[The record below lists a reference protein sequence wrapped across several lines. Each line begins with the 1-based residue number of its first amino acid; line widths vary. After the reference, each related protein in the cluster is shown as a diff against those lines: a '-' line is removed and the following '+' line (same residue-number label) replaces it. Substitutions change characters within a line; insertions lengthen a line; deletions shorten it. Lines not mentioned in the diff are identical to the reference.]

1 MKRNVACSLVLP
13 AVVSLASVASAADQ
27 TIPGAGNAAAVALA
41 KASPMVRSARHL
53 LNSNASKIHD
63 ATLRGTTID
72 AIDNPTTCIQHRAG
86 IGDAEKA
93 AILTKLKAEGL
104 VDLADDATFPG
115 GLKAGIFPPL
125 LDDASSCPHLPQAFF
140 SAPGSVFGGHHSYPG
155 GLVVHEAFND
165 SSSISFADNYRRI
178 YGNTNRDGLPEVRLG
193 DVDADD
199 HDRDP
204 SFEISQDITLAAPIW
219 HDWAKPIV
227 FQWNADGTEFAELNF
242 GGNGVTDAFG
252 ASGNSKT
259 GAHHIIGVA
268 ETMKRNLA
276 PDFVITQACAH
287 SNPTSG
293 NEYKVVNWLRAAAI
307 IAGIDPV
314 ARGYLRVDGNNRL
327 RLPAL
332 RAMGSIDLNA
342 APGSLT
348 NLLVEY
354 TSHNLSDA
362 DFTFTGPVVAESELF
377 LKTIAPQF
385 GFDPTDTAKYNNQ
398 FRNVAL
404 SYLTAE
410 RLVIL
415 YNKGGI
421 TAVTNEVKKLRR
433 RGIL

>member
-1 MKRNVACSLVLP
+1 MKRNVVSLILP
-13 AVVSLASVASAADQ
+13 AVVSVASVASAADQ
-27 TIPGAGNAAAVALA
+27 TVPGAGNAAAVTLA
-41 KASPMVRSARHL
+41 RASPMVRSARHL
-53 LNSNASKIHD
+53 LNSNAGKIHD
-63 ATLRGTTID
+63 GALRANTID
-72 AIDNPTTCIQHRAG
+72 AIDNPSTCVHHRAG
-86 IGDAEKA
+86 IGDTEKA
-93 AILTKLKAEGL
+93 AIIAKLKTAGL
-104 VDLADDATFPG
+104 VDPADDARFPG
-115 GLKAGIFPPL
+115 GLKAGIFPPV
-125 LDDASSCPHLPQAFF
+125 LDEASSCPHLPQTFF

-155 GLVVHEAFND
+155 GLVVHESFND

-178 YGNTNRDGLPEVRLG
+178 YGNANRDGLPEVRLG
-193 DVDADD
+193 EIDADD
-199 HDRDP
+199 HDR
-204 SFEISQDITLAAPIW
+204 SFEIDQDITLAAPIW
-219 HDWAKPIV
+219 HDWGKPIV

-242 GGNGVTDAFG
+242 GGNGATDAFG
-252 ASGNSKT
+252 AAGNSKT

-276 PDFVITQACAH
+276 PDFIITQACAH

-307 IAGIDPV
+307 IAGVDPV
-314 ARGYLRVDGNNRL
+314 ARGYLRVDGSNNL

-362 DFTFTGPVVAESELF
+362 DFTFTGPVVTESELF

-385 GFDPTDTAKYNNQ
+385 GFDPTDTARYNNA
-398 FRNVAL
+398 FRNTAL

-415 YNKGGI
+415 YGKGGI
-421 TAVTNEVKKLRR
+421 DAVTNEVKKLRR